1 MPRPLIKRGMGARS
15 SKEDTLEVYGSLLNE
30 TEKILVR
37 DSFKTICASQQ
48 EIDRFTASHLQVR
61 ACKIIQYSYYI
72 QKVYCDAFGLTG
84 TIDPNRILSARSVV
98 VAPDGTVTP

>member
-1 MPRPLIKRGMGARS
+1 MPRPLINGVMGAIS

-37 DSFKTICASQQ
+37 DSFKTICTSQQ

-61 ACKIIQYSYYI
+61 AKSYNTVII
-72 QKVYCDAFGLTG
+72 FT
-84 TIDPNRILSARSVV
+84 RF
-98 VAPDGTVTP
+98 TVIHLG